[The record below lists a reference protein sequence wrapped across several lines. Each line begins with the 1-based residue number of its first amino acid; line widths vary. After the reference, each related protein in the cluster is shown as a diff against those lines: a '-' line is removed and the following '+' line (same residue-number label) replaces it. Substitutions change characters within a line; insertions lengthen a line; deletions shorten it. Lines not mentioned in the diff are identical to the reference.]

1 MKTENIYCVKLVLG
15 DPCADGHG
23 QTMDVRMKSN
33 YDAPTIWEAYQKS
46 CELTGVRFDDNY
58 GQHPYAIWSEY
69 GDFDIEDDAL
79 ETLQSYG
86 IDVGRNETEET
97 LCLDGEEMW
106 DDEHLFAT
114 KLIMQFI
121 GLSMPKDWQYTIVE
135 NDPYEAINNSQMMGY
150 GLFD

>member
-23 QTMDVRMKSN
+23 QKEEVRMKSN
-33 YDAPTIWEAYQKS
+33 YDAFILWEAYQKS
-46 CELTGVRFDDNY
+46 CELTGVYFDNEY
-58 GQHPYAIWSEY
+58 GRHPRAIWSDYE
-69 GDFDIEDDAL
+69 DFDIEDDAL

-86 IDVGRNETEET
+86 ININRSENEET

-106 DDEHLFAT
+106 DDQYLFAT

-121 GLSMPKDWQYTIVE
+121 GLSMPKDWQCTIE
-135 NDPYEAINNSQMMGY
+135 EDDPYETINDNQIGY
-150 GLFD
+150 GLFY

>member
-23 QTMDVRMKSN
+23 QKEEVRMKSN
-33 YDAPTIWEAYQKS
+33 YDAFILWEAYQKS
-46 CELTGVRFDDNY
+46 CELTGVYFDNEY
-58 GQHPYAIWSEY
+58 GRHPRAIWSDYE
-69 GDFDIEDDAL
+69 DFDIEDDAL

-86 IDVGRNETEET
+86 ININRSENEET

-106 DDEHLFAT
+106 DDQYLFAT

-121 GLSMPKDWQYTIVE
+121 GLSMPKDWQYTIEE
-135 NDPYEAINNSQMMGY
+135 NDPYETINDNQIGY
-150 GLFD
+150 GLFY